1 MNVPNDAIDK
11 ISKMLPVLKSP
22 TVMPLVEQG
31 WSSLHSAID
40 KNKFW
45 EMVDALKAAGAQDI
59 LVCPIERIIK

>member
-1 MNVPNDAIDK
+1 
-11 ISKMLPVLKSP
+11 
-22 TVMPLVEQG
+22 LVEEG